1 MDFHDKTVLITGSS
15 RGIGKAIA
23 LKLASAGA
31 NIVIAAKSVTEDR
44 RLGGTIY
51 SAASEVEA
59 AGGNALAVF
68 CDLQD
73 EKLIGEAVEKT
84 QKRFG
89 GLDIVVHNASAINLS
104 GTAAMETKRFD
115 LLFDINV
122 RGMFLLTRFAYPLLK
137 ASPNP
142 HLLTMAPPVP
152 MDMKWFRSHPA
163 YSLSKCNMSM
173 LAEAWSGEFKKEGI
187 ASNTLWPA
195 TLIATAAIRNMP
207 GGETIVTQSRKPEI
221 VADAAFHILRR
232 KAKTC
237 TGHHFIDEQ
246 VLNSEGITDFTP
258 YAVTAGGPLQPDLF
272 L

>member
-1 MDFHDKTVLITGSS
+1 MEFHDKTILITGAS

-23 LKLASAGA
+23 LKLAAAGA

-51 SAASEVEA
+51 SAASEVEN
-59 AGGNALAVF
+59 AGGKALAVF

-73 EKLIGEAVEKT
+73 EKLIREAIDKT
-84 QKRFG
+84 EKRFG
-89 GLDIVVHNASAINLS
+89 GLDIIVHNASAINLS

-137 ASPNP
+137 ASPNA

-163 YSLSKCNMSM
+163 YSLSKCNMSL
-173 LAEAWSGEFKKEGI
+173 LAEAWAGEFKKEGI
-187 ASNTLWPA
+187 ASNTLWPV
-195 TLIATAAIRNMP
+195 TLIATAAIRNLP
-207 GGETIVTQSRKPEI
+207 GGEAILAQCRKPEI
-221 VADAAFHILRR
+221 VAEAAFHILRR

-237 TGHHFIDEQ
+237 TGHHFTDEE
-246 VLNSEGITDFTP
+246 VLKGEGITDLSAFSVTP
-258 YAVTAGGPLQPDLF
+258 GGPLQPDLF